1 MKTTLEQW
9 RMFRAV
15 VEHGGYAQAADAI
28 YKSQSTISY
37 GVHKLQEQLG
47 VQLLEVEGRKA
58 FLTPEGKTLLMRA
71 ERLLDQAE
79 SIDRVAASLSGG
91 TESLLRVARDMVY
104 PCEQLFCALEKFSR
118 SYPHTRIELEEFV
131 LSGGNDLLD
140 ADKVDLLITAQ
151 VPTDRQG
158 QHIYRCEFIPVTSVN
173 HPLQTLNRR
182 VSYDDLIEHRQ
193 VVLRDSGKK
202 RNVDSG
208 WLGANQR
215 WTVTHVSTSVNIVKR
230 GLAFAWLPSHWVEQ
244 DIAAGSLAVI
254 PFEEEATRYADLY
267 LIKAHPDSV
276 GPAAQALYELLSSK
290 EEFSCPNDATKAK
303 PLVMDGSAE

>member
-58 FLTPEGKTLLMRA
+58 FLTAEGKTLLLRA

-79 SIDRVAASLSGG
+79 EIDRVAASLSGG

-104 PCEQLFCALEKFSR
+104 PGDQLFYALEKFSK

-131 LSGGNDLLD
+131 LSGGNDLLN
-140 ADKVDLLITAQ
+140 ADEVDLLITAQ
-151 VPTDRQG
+151 VPSDRQG
-158 QHIYRCEFIPVTSVN
+158 QHIYRCEFIPVTSMN
-173 HPLQTLNRR
+173 HPLQTLGRH

-202 RNVDSG
+202 RNLNSG

-215 WTVTHVSTSVNIVKR
+215 WTVTHVSTSLNIVKR
-230 GLAFAWLPSHWVEQ
+230 GLAFAWLPSHWVKNDLE
-244 DIAAGSLAVI
+244 AGNLAII
-254 PFEEEATRYADLY
+254 PFAEEATRYADLY
-267 LIKAHPDSV
+267 LVKAHPDRI

-290 EEFSCPNDATKAK
+290 EEFFCPDTANDAKLLAK
-303 PLVMDGSAE
+303 NESAE

>member
-58 FLTPEGKTLLMRA
+58 FLTPEGKTLLLRA

-79 SIDRVAASLSGG
+79 GIDRVAASLSGG
-91 TESLLRVARDMVY
+91 TESLLRVARDMIY
-104 PCEQLFCALEKFSR
+104 PCEQLFCALENFSKA
-118 SYPHTRIELEEFV
+118 YPHTRIELEEFV
-131 LSGGNDLLD
+131 LSGGDDLLE
-140 ADKVDLLITAQ
+140 ADKVDLLITAH

-158 QHIYRCEFIPVTSVN
+158 QHVCRCELVPVTSAN
-173 HPLQTLNRR
+173 HPLQTLGRR
-182 VSYDDLIEHRQ
+182 IGYDDLIEYRQ

-244 DIAAGSLAVI
+244 DIAAGNLAVI

-290 EEFSCPNDATKAK
+290 EEFSYPNDANKAK